1 MTKREAQGGSPLSP
15 LLCLGDPKQVLA
27 NCVFQIVFEVFAN
40 NIRIESLIF
49 NLKGGDNFIT
59 SAVNNEFVPIH
70 TGLFMQDNLRKLK
83 LFSFSPGQRQA
94 YPPFSCNDFSG
105 RLPDATG
112 KTMGSTE

>member
-1 MTKREAQGGSPLSP
+1 
-15 LLCLGDPKQVLA
+15 
-27 NCVFQIVFEVFAN
+27 
-40 NIRIESLIF
+40 
-49 NLKGGDNFIT
+49 
-59 SAVNNEFVPIH
+59 
-70 TGLFMQDNLRKLK
+70 MQNNLRKLK